1 MKKISIILAMAA
13 MVLGFSSCKQ
23 EDEPVYHAP
32 TTFTVNEPTLKNQVF
47 RTKTDMTDKET
58 FDLYCSQPDYGYS
71 AICEYSALVSLN
83 PDAPIEEWK
92 ALPNENSSSAKM
104 AIKTYELG
112 VAINQLLN
120 VENAADF
127 DARDLYNKEFKC
139 YFKAVCEIPGIE
151 GSKIISSN
159 TVTYNKVMINYA
171 EKLPAWIYIVGDVR
185 SIETGLPEDLF
196 LAPIEANFDTYKANL
211 ALFEPDD
218 MIGEKLYVGC
228 FKLIPKE
235 AATNPDT
242 LDPNNSDHRA
252 QFRFFTELSGWSNTE
267 NMLGS
272 GLPDFNNLDI
282 TDKWANMFSGDI
294 TTNDD
299 NAKGNWG
306 ALITE
311 PTDFTVV
318 VDVPN
323 LKIFIKE
330 GVHEVS
336 FVGRDPEF
344 N

>member
-1 MKKISIILAMAA
+1 MKKFSIILAMAA

-32 TTFTVNEPTLKNQVF
+32 TTFTVNDPALKDQVF

-58 FDLYCSQPDYGYS
+58 FNLNCSQPDYGYS

-83 PDAPIEEWK
+83 PDAPIEDWK
-92 ALPNENSSSAKM
+92 ALPNENSSSAQM

-120 VENAADF
+120 VVDAADF
-127 DARDLYNKEFKC
+127 DARNLYNQEFKC

-151 GSKIISSN
+151 GSRIVSSN

-171 EKLPAWIYIVGDVR
+171 EKLPGWIYICGDVENL
-185 SIETGLPEDLF
+185 ETGLANGF
-196 LAPIEANFDTYKANL
+196 MAPSGSNEAVYRENF
-211 ALFEPDD
+211 ALYEPND
-218 MIGEKLYVGC
+218 MIGEKLYVGA
-228 FKLIPKE
+228 FNITPKQS
-235 AATNPDT
+235 AIDGGTSPD
-242 LDPNNSDHRA
+242 DCA
-252 QFRFFTELSGWSNTE
+252 QFRFFTELLGWTPEAS
-267 NMLGS
+267 LGS
-272 GLPDFNNLDI
+272 NEADFYSLPI
-282 TDKWANMFSGDI
+282 TDKWEAGYNGDI
-294 TTNDD
+294 VPQGL
-299 NAKGNWG
+299 GNWG
-306 ALITE
+306 ILITE
-311 PTDFTVV
+311 KQPATIV

-323 LKIFIKE
+323 LKIWVKE

>member
-1 MKKISIILAMAA
+1 MAA

-32 TTFTVNEPTLKNQVF
+32 TTFTVNEPALQNQVF

-127 DARDLYNKEFKC
+127 DARNLYDQEFKC
-139 YFKAVCEIPGIE
+139 YFKAVCQIPGIE
-151 GSKIISSN
+151 DSKIISSN

-171 EKLPAWIYIVGDVR
+171 EKLPGWIFIVGDV
-185 SIETGLPEDLF
+185 SNIETG
-196 LAPIEANFDTYKANL
+196 EACSNGKDWVTPSAGNYDAYKANWVL
-211 ALFEPDD
+211 YEPND
-218 MIGEKLYVGC
+218 MIGEKLYVGS
-228 FKLIPKE
+228 FNLVPKTGVE
-235 AATNPDT
+235 ADKFNEGNPDAC
-242 LDPNNSDHRA
+242 A
-252 QFRFFTELSGWSNTE
+252 QFRFFTELKGWDDASVMYGSNE
-267 NMLGS
+267 A
-272 GLPDFNNLDI
+272 DFYCMPI
-282 TDKWANMFSGDI
+282 TDKWVAGFSGDMV
-294 TTNDD
+294 NG
-299 NAKGNWG
+299 KGNWG
-306 ALITE
+306 IFVEE
-311 PTDFTVV
+311 PKPVTIV
-318 VDVPN
+318 VDIPGMKVWV
-323 LKIFIKE
+323 KE

>member
-1 MKKISIILAMAA
+1 MAA

-32 TTFTVNEPTLKNQVF
+32 TTFTVNEPALKNQVF

-58 FDLYCSQPDYGYS
+58 FNLYCSQPDYGYS

-92 ALPNENSSSAKM
+92 ALPNENSSSAQM

-120 VENAADF
+120 VEDQADF
-127 DARDLYNKEFKC
+127 DARGLYDQQFKC

-159 TVTYNKVMINYA
+159 AVTYDKVMINYA
-171 EKLPAWIYIVGDVR
+171 EKLPGWIYICGDVAN
-185 SIETGLPEDLF
+185 IETGAANGF
-196 LAPIEANFDTYKANL
+196 TAPTVGNFDLYKNNF
-211 ALFEPDD
+211 ALFEPED
-218 MIGEKLYVGC
+218 MIGEKLYVGT
-228 FKLIPKE
+228 FNLTPK
-235 AATNPDT
+235 NPAGVDG
-242 LDPNNSDHRA
+242 DYNEGNPNACA
-252 QFRFFTELSGWSNTE
+252 QFRFFTDLLGWVTDAS
-267 NMLGS
+267 LGS
-272 GLPDFNNLDI
+272 NEADFYCLPT
-282 TDKWANMFSGDI
+282 TDKWEAGFSGDVV
-294 TTNDD
+294 DHGL
-299 NAKGNWG
+299 GNWG
-306 ALITE
+306 VFVTE
-311 PTDFTVV
+311 PSPITIV

-323 LKIFIKE
+323 LKIYYKA
-330 GVHEVS
+330 GVYEVS